1 MGRRLSSS
9 LCSAHVVIITGVET
23 ADVGVRLSIAL
34 VGEGGVALEIEVD
47 TIRREEEEEE
57 V

>member
-9 LCSAHVVIITGVET
+9 LCSARVVIITGVET
-23 ADVGVRLSIAL
+23 PDVGVRLSIAL
-34 VGEGGVALEIEVD
+34 VGEGGVAFAIEVD

>member
-9 LCSAHVVIITGVET
+9 LCSARVVIITGVET
-23 ADVGVRLSIAL
+23 SDVGVRLSIAL
-34 VGEGGVALEIEVD
+34 VGEGGVALAIEVD

>member
-47 TIRREEEEEE
+47 TIRREGEEEE